1 MEREGVTVAKARH
14 DSIPEL
20 RDHRGFPLRA
30 AGIDVGSNAMRL
42 LIAEFDGPTV
52 WRVLEQQRVPVR
64 LGACVFGRGRGEIEG
79 STLDAALQ
87 ALALFRER
95 MDDLDAPVYRAA
107 ATSAVREASNGAAF
121 VQRVYADAG
130 IQLETITGGEEA
142 RLVWLAIG
150 SRIAV
155 DGHQWVLVD
164 LGGGSVE
171 VALAEGDTVLWAES
185 HAMGAVRLLAEFGQI
200 AGDPARFR
208 KLAGEYI
215 HTLAS
220 RISIETT
227 PGTSVVATGG
237 NIEEL
242 ARLAGV
248 PVDDMGIA
256 RLPLQELERTIDR
269 LADLSAEQRIER
281 FGLRPDRADVI
292 LPAAL
297 VYERIAHLTGGDGLI
312 VPNVGL
318 KEGLLLDAMHNAWQH
333 GEHAAR
339 QQRDMVTGAI
349 ALGRRFTFD
358 ESHARHVAALAG
370 SLFDQLTA
378 THRLDEH
385 DRHILLAAAVL
396 HDVGQYISYRKHHKH
411 SYYLINNASLPDL
424 TPRDTLLVA
433 LVARYHR
440 RAEPRQSHEGFAD
453 LSESEQGRVVWLAA
467 LLRIADAL
475 DRQHRQHV
483 IRVDAK
489 VDDDELRIDVHVRG
503 DVLLEEWAIEKKA
516 RLFTRT
522 LGLDLTLKI
531 RESA

>member
-1 MEREGVTVAKARH
+1 MAKALA
-14 DSIPEL
+14 DSLPEL
-20 RDHRGFPLRA
+20 RVDSGFPLRA

-42 LIAEFDGPTV
+42 LIAEFTGPTE
-52 WRVLEQQRVPVR
+52 WKVLEQQRVPVR

-79 STLDAALQ
+79 ATLEAALE
-87 ALALFRER
+87 ALESFRAR
-95 MDDLDAPVYRAA
+95 MDELEVTVYRAA

-121 VQRVYADAG
+121 VQRVSADAG

-155 DGHQWVLVD
+155 EGHQWVLVD

-171 VALAEGDTVLWAES
+171 VALADGDIVLWAES
-185 HAMGAVRLLAEFGQI
+185 HAMGAVRVLAEIGQS
-200 AGDPARFR
+200 ARSPARFR
-208 KLAGEYI
+208 RLAGEYI
-215 HTLAS
+215 DTLAS
-220 RISIETT
+220 RISIETV
-227 PGTSVVATGG
+227 PGTGVMATGG

-242 ARLAGV
+242 AKLSDA

-256 RLPLQELERTIDR
+256 RLPVKELERTIDR
-269 LADLSAEQRIER
+269 LADLSAEERIER

-297 VYERIAHLTGGDGLI
+297 VYERIAHLTGSDELI

-318 KEGLLLDAMHNAWQH
+318 KEGLLMDAMQNAWQH
-333 GEHAAR
+333 SEHDAR
-339 QQRDMVTGAI
+339 QQRDIVTGAI

-358 ESHARHVAALAG
+358 ESHARHVAALAA
-370 SLFDQLTA
+370 SLFDQLA
-378 THRLDEH
+378 AEH
-385 DRHILLAAAVL
+385 ELGERDRHILLAAAVL
-396 HDVGQYISYRKHHKH
+396 HDIGQYISYRKHHKH
-411 SYYLINNASLPDL
+411 SYYLISNASLPDL
-424 TPRDTLLVA
+424 TPRETLLVA

-440 RAEPRQSHEGFAD
+440 RAEPRGSHEGFGD

-483 IRVDAK
+483 VRVDAE

-531 RESA
+531 RETA